1 MFPKRPFQRIKH
13 HAVGDYVFMNLLLHG
28 FGVLADADP
37 SKVHFEE
44 NADGAV
50 SCSLFPWWG
59 GGFDGR
65 IRLILDFVPMYEE
78 HAKHTSWKT

>member
-1 MFPKRPFQRIKH
+1 MLPKRHFQPIKH

-44 NADGAV
+44 NADGTV
-50 SCSLFPWWG
+50 SCSLFPG
-59 GGFDGR
+59 EAAGLMGE
-65 IRLILDFVPMYEE
+65 LD
-78 HAKHTSWKT
+78 